1 MTLQGGLIVRGH
13 KKGAG
18 STGGPTEA
26 TDTLRST
33 QMAEVVDLISEG
45 PVQGLVNGLKSV
57 YLDGV
62 PLVSST
68 GDENFDGVTF
78 TGTVGTQGQAALHGF
93 ELIQEETAVGVKV
106 LHDTPVVR
114 TITDPDVDTAR
125 VTIGVPQLSFQ
136 DPSTGNL
143 GGNHIEYK
151 IELQSNGGGYVSV
164 YHTFLDGKTMS
175 RYLRSTVVPLTGSA
189 PWDIRVTRISP
200 DTTTSNDVADLWWDS
215 FTEIITAKLR
225 YPNSALVGLRVNA
238 RNFQR
243 VPTRAYDVMLRVVQ
257 VPSNYN
263 PLTRVYT
270 GTWDGTFVP
279 AWTNNPAWVFY
290 DLVLHP
296 RYGLGQYVQA
306 AHLNKWRL
314 YQIAQY
320 CDQLVPDGRGGT
332 EPRFTCNCYLQ
343 TQTEAYK
350 LLQDLVGIFR
360 GILFYASGTVDVV
373 QDAPGDAVSLFTPAN
388 VIDGRFVYQ
397 GTSERTRHSG
407 VIVYWNNLRTLGRRE
422 PELFQDPVLVARYGV
437 RNLELSPLGTWSRGE
452 AVRLAKWALYS
463 EEYES
468 EIVSFTVGSEGAL
481 VPIGRVFKIADPS
494 VAGLRLG
501 GRVKT
506 STTTTVTLD
515 REVTLSVG
523 AAYTLSVS
531 MPDGSDPFH
540 LQAQARTVS
549 TGAGTT
555 AVLAVTSAFSAAP
568 PAGSVWLLES
578 TELVATTWRCLSI
591 KPIAGQNQFE
601 ITGVA
606 HNASKYALIELGIQ
620 LEGKPVSVIRDQAI
634 TPTDLVVTE
643 SVYTSG
649 AATKSRLTVSWTPGA
664 AGQNYRVTW
673 RYQGGVWVTMPD
685 TPAQTVDLVD
695 IEPGDIDLA
704 VRAVNALGNVSRPL
718 TGTYTVTGKVT
729 GPAAPTSVTAVG
741 IVRGIR
747 VSWVNPVD
755 NDLREIEIWMGTT
768 NVLASA
774 GKIAAIAGT
783 AYDKQGLFQTD
794 GARYF
799 WVRAVDNKGQFSAF
813 VGPVTAAADVVV
825 SADLDAGSVALANF
839 AADLEPVRI
848 VTSVPGTLVT
858 RAIYNVT
865 DGNLYRWQGSSY
877 VRTIPTADLTGYITA
892 GQMAAN
898 SITAGNLAVAAA
910 AIDTLQLA
918 GSSVTVPVVQ
928 STTSDTTLST
938 AGVTYDLCSVSV
950 NYGAIPPANVIVTAV
965 AAFKPASGSPA
976 TFEDVELVLV
986 RTVGGSPSEVI
997 TVTAS
1002 LYGNLHMVLP
1012 IQFMDT
1018 SSLSPNTIYTYSVR
1032 ARRSGGPTSI
1042 SPVCDGASIV
1052 ALGAKR

>member
-1 MTLQGGLIVRGH
+1 MTLSRALAIRGH
-13 KKGAG
+13 KKGQG
-18 STGGPTEA
+18 SGSAPTEA

-33 QMAEVVDLISEG
+33 QVAEVVDLISEG

-62 PLVSST
+62 PLLSST
-68 GDENFDGVTF
+68 GDENFEGVTF

-114 TITDPDVDTAR
+114 SITDPDVDTAR

-136 DPSTGNL
+136 DPNSGNL
-143 GGNHIEYK
+143 GGNNIEYK
-151 IELQSNGGGYVSV
+151 IELQSNGGGYVEV
-164 YHTFLDGKTMS
+164 YRTFLDGKTMS
-175 RYLRSTVVPLTGSA
+175 RYLRSTLVPLTGSA

-200 DTTTSNDVADLWWDS
+200 DSTTVNDVRELWWDS
-215 FTEIITAKLR
+215 YTEIITAKLR
-225 YPNSALVGLRVNA
+225 YPNSAIVGLRVNA

-243 VPTRAYDVMLRVVQ
+243 VPTRAYDVLLRVVQ

-263 PLTRVYT
+263 PLTRTYT

-320 CDQLVPDGRGGT
+320 CDELVPDGRGGT

-350 LLQDLVGIFR
+350 LLQDLVAIFR
-360 GILFYASGTVDVV
+360 GILFYANGTVDVV
-373 QDAPGDAVSLFTPAN
+373 QDAPSDAVSLFTPAN
-388 VIDGRFVYQ
+388 VVDGRFVYQ

-468 EIVSFTVGSEGAL
+468 EIVTFTVGSEGAL

-501 GRVKT
+501 GRVK
-506 STTTTVTLD
+506 SATTGAVTLD
-515 REVTLSVG
+515 QPVTLSPG
-523 AAYTLSVS
+523 ATYTLSVAL
-531 MPDGSDPFH
+531 PGADFE
-540 LQAQARTVS
+540 LQAQTRAVT
-549 TGAGTT
+549 TGAGTVS
-555 AVLAVTSAFSAAP
+555 VLAVSPAFAAAP
-568 PAGSVWLLES
+568 PAGAVWLLES
-578 TELVATTWRCLSI
+578 TEVAATSWRCLSI
-591 KPIAGQNQFE
+591 KPVAGQNQFE

-606 HNASKYALIELGIQ
+606 HNAQKYALIEQGIQ
-620 LEGKPVSVIRDQAI
+620 LESKPVSVIRDAAVA
-634 TPTDLVVTE
+634 PTSLVVVE

-649 AATKSRLTVSWTPGA
+649 PATKSRLTVSWTPQA

-673 RYQGGVWVTMPD
+673 RYQGGVWVTVPD

-704 VRAVNALGNVSRPL
+704 VRAVNSLGNVSRPL

-729 GPAAPTSVTAVG
+729 GPPAPTSVTAVG

-747 VSWVNPVD
+747 VSWVNPVAK
-755 NDLREIEIWMGTT
+755 DLREIEVWMGTT
-768 NVLASA
+768 NVLAA
-774 GKIAAIAGT
+774 ATKIAAIAGT

-799 WVRAVDNKGQFSAF
+799 WVRAVDTNGRFSSF

-825 SADLDAGSVALANF
+825 SEDIDPGSIELAKF
-839 AADLEPVRI
+839 ATGLEPVKI
-848 VTSVPGTLVT
+848 VTSVPGTLST
-858 RAIYNVT
+858 RAVFNVT
-865 DGNLYRWQGSSY
+865 DGNLYRWNGSSY
-877 VRTIPTADLTGYITA
+877 QRTIPTSDLTGLITA

-918 GSSVTVPVVQ
+918 GSSVTVPIVQ
-928 STTSDTTLST
+928 STTTDTTLSS
-938 AGVTYDLCSVSV
+938 AGITYELCSVSV

-965 AAFKPASGSPA
+965 AAFKPASGSPT
-976 TFEDVELVLV
+976 TFENVDVVLV
-986 RTVGGSPSEVI
+986 RSVGGSPSEVI
-997 TVTAS
+997 TLTAS
-1002 LYGNLHMVLP
+1002 LFGNLNMVIP

-1018 SSLSPNTIYTYSVR
+1018 TSLSPNTIYSYSVR
-1032 ARRSGGPTSI
+1032 ARRSGGPSSI

-1052 ALGAKR
+1052 VLGAKR